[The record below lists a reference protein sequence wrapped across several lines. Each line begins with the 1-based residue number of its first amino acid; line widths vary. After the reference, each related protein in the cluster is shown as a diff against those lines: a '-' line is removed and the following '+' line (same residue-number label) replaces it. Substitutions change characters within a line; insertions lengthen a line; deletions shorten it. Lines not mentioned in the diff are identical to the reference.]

1 MSESMER
8 KSLYLRKEIDMKYKV
23 GDKVKIKT
31 WEQMESE
38 FGLDAF
44 GTINCQYGFTK
55 LMKRFCGTVQEI
67 IDMDLGSYEM
77 LSCDYVFSDDMI
89 EGLAEE
95 PVNNVSKTCGNC
107 KYSDLL
113 VSEEPCCTC
122 NCDHNMFEAKNDVE
136 PEVPAPDVVNHPS
149 HYCQE
154 GSMECIDEMVA
165 VFGREAVMNFCLLN
179 VWKYR
184 KRAVFKNGEED
195 LKKSDWY
202 MKKYI
207 ELKGDL

>member
-1 MSESMER
+1 M
-8 KSLYLRKEIDMKYKV
+8 
-23 GDKVKIKT
+23 VKACDTCKHC
-31 WEQMESE
+31 
-38 FGLDAF
+38 D
-44 GTINCQYGFTK
+44 
-55 LMKRFCGTVQEI
+55 
-67 IDMDLGSYEM
+67 
-77 LSCDYVFSDDMI
+77 LSC
-89 EGLAEE
+89 
-95 PVNNVSKTCGNC
+95 
-107 KYSDLL
+107 
-113 VSEEPCCTC
+113 SEEPCYSCY
-122 NCDHNMFEAKNDVE
+122 DHNHWEVPDIYSE
-136 PEVPAPDVVNHPS
+136 EVPAHDSVNHPS

-165 VFGREAVMNFCLLN
+165 VFGREAVMHFCLLN

>member
-1 MSESMER
+1 MTVREMSNAIENYCCGDCSKCRLLNFVTRGDVTTNCYSYDPMDAESEDVIVENYKFLFGEPASESTPDPE
-8 KSLYLRKEIDMKYKV
+8 
-23 GDKVKIKT
+23 
-31 WEQMESE
+31 
-38 FGLDAF
+38 
-44 GTINCQYGFTK
+44 
-55 LMKRFCGTVQEI
+55 
-67 IDMDLGSYEM
+67 
-77 LSCDYVFSDDMI
+77 
-89 EGLAEE
+89 AE
-95 PVNNVSKTCGNC
+95 VSA
-107 KYSDLL
+107 S
-113 VSEEPCCTC
+113 
-122 NCDHNMFEAKNDVE
+122 
-136 PEVPAPDVVNHPS
+136 DVVNRPS

>member
-1 MSESMER
+1 MTIKEMS
-8 KSLYLRKEIDMKYKV
+8 
-23 GDKVKIKT
+23 
-31 WEQMESE
+31 
-38 FGLDAF
+38 DA
-44 GTINCQYGFTK
+44 
-55 LMKRFCGTVQEI
+55 
-67 IDMDLGSYEM
+67 
-77 LSCDYVFSDDMI
+77 I
-89 EGLAEE
+89 E
-95 PVNNVSKTCGNC
+95 NYCCGNC
-107 KYSDLL
+107 DRCRLYNFVDRGDVITNCFSYDPMDAK
-113 VSEEPCCTC
+113 SEDVIVENYKFLFGEPASESTP
-122 NCDHNMFEAKNDVE
+122 DPEA
-136 PEVPAPDVVNHPS
+136 EVPAPDVVNHPS

-207 ELKGDL
+207 ELKGDLK

>member
-1 MSESMER
+1 MER
-8 KSLYLRKEIDMKYKV
+8 KSLYLRKGIDMKYKV

-38 FGLDAF
+38 FGLDSD
-44 GTINCQYGFTK
+44 GDIPCQHNFTN
-55 LMKRFCGTVQEI
+55 LMKYFCGTVQEI
-67 IDMDLGSYEM
+67 IDMDTCSYTM
-77 LSCDYVFSDDMI
+77 LSGGDFAYSDDMI

-95 PVNNVSKTCGNC
+95 
-107 KYSDLL
+107 L
-113 VSEEPCCTC
+113 
-122 NCDHNMFEAKNDVE
+122 
-136 PEVPAPDVVNHPS
+136 EVPAPDVVNHPS

-165 VFGREAVMNFCLLN
+165 VFGEEAVMHFCLLN

-202 MKKYI
+202 MKKYL
-207 ELKGDL
+207 ELKGDV